1 MDRRAE
7 TQSALDQIIAGQRA
21 ARLAEGA
28 VTAEVRRARIQAVID
43 LLVAEYDAIITAI
56 DEDFAGRPRAYSIMN
71 DILGSLGSLKHARD
85 HLEGWMAPSERATFA
100 PYDEMGATAH
110 VRYQPKGTV
119 GIIGTWNAP
128 VFTLLSPLAYALA
141 AGNRAVLKPSETVP
155 RLAELL
161 ATLFAERI
169 DPLEIT
175 VVTGGPDVADAFT
188 SRAFDHIVFTGS
200 TQIGKAVMRNAAEN
214 LVPITLEL
222 GGKSPTI
229 LGSSADLALAAE
241 RVAIAKVS
249 NSGQLCVCADIV
261 YVPRADVDKFVDVL
275 TNVYS
280 EMLPTVVGNPEVVS
294 VVDARHAD
302 RIRGYLED
310 ARGRGARVVPAIAE
324 PGEGCRLPLHVVV
337 DPPADSV
344 IMQEEIFGPAVVVL
358 GYDDLGAVLADINA
372 RPTPL
377 ALYYFG
383 ADDAE
388 RATVLDGTLS
398 GGVSINELMMQTA
411 VEDAP
416 FGGVGASG
424 MGHYHGREGFL
435 EFSHARTVFD
445 APLVENRR
453 EYGMVPPYAAGFEEM
468 LISRIT
474 P

>member
-1 MDRRAE
+1 MDTRAE
-7 TQSALDQIIAGQRA
+7 TQSALDGILAVQRA
-21 ARLAEGA
+21 DRLAEGV
-28 VTAEVRRARIQAVID
+28 VTADVRRARIQSVID
-43 LLVAEYDAIITAI
+43 LLVANYDVIVTAI
-56 DEDFAGRPRAYSIMN
+56 DEDFGGRPRAYSIMN

-85 HLEGWMAPSERATFA
+85 HLEEWMVPSQRATFA
-100 PYDEMGATAH
+100 PYDAMGATAH
-110 VRYQPKGTV
+110 VRYQPKGTI

-155 RLAELL
+155 RLADLL
-161 ATLFAERI
+161 AKLFAESV
-169 DPLEIT
+169 DPLVVT
-175 VVTGGPDVADAFT
+175 VVTGGPDVAEAFT

-200 TQIGKAVMRNAAEN
+200 TNIGKAVMRNAAEN

-241 RVAIAKVS
+241 RIAIAKTS

-261 YVPRADVDKFVDVL
+261 YVPRADVEKFVDAM
-275 TNVYS
+275 TGVYA
-280 EMLPTVVGNPEVVS
+280 EMLPTVVSNPEAIS
-294 VVDARHAD
+294 IVDERHAN
-302 RIRGYLED
+302 RIRGYLDD
-310 ARGRGARVVPAIAE
+310 ARGRGVRVVPAIDE

-337 DPPADSV
+337 DPPAESL
-344 IMQEEIFGPAVVVL
+344 IMQEEIFGPAVIVL
-358 GYDDLGAVLADINA
+358 GYDEIDAVIADINS

-383 ADDAE
+383 ADDDE

-398 GGVSINELMMQTA
+398 GGVSINELMMHTA

-435 EFSHARTVFD
+435 EFSHARTVYD
-445 APLVENRR
+445 APLLENRR

-468 LISRIT
+468 LIAQIT